1 MLKSIICFLFAGA
14 LLSASQVSVRLVNAG
29 DGTNDGHY
37 YVGPYTL
44 SINNGSNIA
53 AVCIDPFHESNPGD
67 HWTANLTPLSAASSA
82 VPGLS
87 NTYLGNAGLK
97 QYEEEA
103 YLFSLIT
110 APGVTKAG
118 RKSIQHAM
126 WDITDPGFVNDAS
139 AQPYLD
145 LASDN
150 YESINP
156 NYFTIVSDVN
166 HCNQEFMISSAPEP
180 ATFALMGLAA
190 VGLGL
195 ARLRRKQ
202 QVS

>member
-14 LLSASQVSVRLVNAG
+14 LLSASQVSVKYVSH
-29 DGTNDGHY
+29 DGVNDGSY

-44 SINNGSNIA
+44 SINNGPNIA
-53 AVCIDPFHESNPGD
+53 AVCIDPLHDAYAGD

-110 APGVTKAG
+110 TPGVSQNG
-118 RKSIQHAM
+118 RKAIQHAM
-126 WDITDPGFVNDAS
+126 WDITDPGFWSDAS
-139 AQPYLD
+139 AQQYLN
-145 LASDN
+145 LAGAN

-166 HCNQEFMISSAPEP
+166 DHYQEFMISSAPEP

-195 ARLRRKQ
+195 ARLRKKQ

>member
-1 MLKSIICFLFAGA
+1 MFKSIICFLFAGA
-14 LLSASQVSVRLVNAG
+14 LLSASQVSVTMVNAG
-29 DGTNDGHY
+29 DGTNDGAY

-44 SINNGSNIA
+44 SIDNGPNIA
-53 AVCIDPFHESNPGD
+53 ALCIDPLHDSNPGD
-67 HWTANLTPLSAASSA
+67 QWTANVTNLSAASSA

-87 NTYLGNAGLK
+87 NTYLGNGGLK

-110 APGVTKAG
+110 APGVAQDT

-126 WDITDPGFVNDAS
+126 WDIADPGFVTDAS

-145 LASDN
+145 LASAN
-150 YESINP
+150 FESINP
-156 NYFTIVSDVN
+156 NYYTILTDAGKQY
-166 HCNQEFMISSAPEP
+166 QEFMVSSAPEP
-180 ATFALMGLAA
+180 ATFALIGLAGI
-190 VGLGL
+190 GLGL
-195 ARLRRKQ
+195 ARFRKKQ